1 MGDIATDFYLMSTWQ
16 NVISQATSDSKR
28 REKEESHTGSDTT
41 SAKNNSNKR
50 TPSFDELRAGYD
62 DDDTDTSAPGE
73 LKIICEPP
81 SISW

>member
-1 MGDIATDFYLMSTWQ
+1 MSDLATDFYLMSTWQ
-16 NVISQATSDSKR
+16 NVISQATRDSR
-28 REKEESHTGSDTT
+28 HEEESHTKSDTT
-41 SAKNNSNKR
+41 SAKNNGNKR
-50 TPSFDELRAGYD
+50 TPSFDELRAGY

>member
-1 MGDIATDFYLMSTWQ
+1 MSDIATDFYLMSAWQ
-16 NVISQATSDSKR
+16 NVISQSTQDAKR
-28 REKEESHTGSDTT
+28 REEEESHTKSDTT
-41 SAKNNSNKR
+41 SAKNNGNKR
-50 TPSFDELRAGYD
+50 TPSFDELRAGY

>member
-16 NVISQATSDSKR
+16 NVISQTTNDSKR
-28 REKEESHTGSDTT
+28 EEKSHTKSDTT
-41 SAKNNSNKR
+41 SAKNNGNKR
-50 TPSFDELRAGYD
+50 IPSFDELRAGYD
-62 DDDTDTSAPGE
+62 DDADTLAPGE

>member
-1 MGDIATDFYLMSTWQ
+1 MGDIATDFYLMAAWQ
-16 NVISQATSDSKR
+16 NVISQATSDTKR
-28 REKEESHTGSDTT
+28 EEKSHTKSDTA
-41 SAKNNSNKR
+41 SAKNNGNKR

>member
-1 MGDIATDFYLMSTWQ
+1 MSDLATDFYLMSTWQ
-16 NVISQATSDSKR
+16 NVISQATRDSR
-28 REKEESHTGSDTT
+28 HEEESHTKSDTA
-41 SAKNNSNKR
+41 SAKNNGNKH
-50 TPSFDELRAGYD
+50 TPSFDELRAGY